1 MSKGKYS
8 EKNIGLWGVVFT
20 IIGFVVGVS
29 IFILPAELI
38 GIAGPAVLLSYTI
51 AGLMAII
58 TCFATTQIGTL
69 IPTDGGSYVAI
80 SRLLSPFMGFLAVW
94 VILAS
99 IILVNAFIGYGFADY
114 FVYFVPG
121 TNKTLLAVCVIL
133 FFGLVNIIGS
143 DAVVKFQSVMVI
155 FFLIMLSTFI
165 ISGIPF
171 FESKNLTPFMPNG
184 FDSVILAATIG
195 YFSFAGFISVLE
207 FGGQVKRPAVNIP
220 LGLGIS
226 FVIVIF
232 FYAGISLILS
242 GVNVDIDYQT
252 VTTPV
257 LEVAKVFLPKWVIH
271 AMVIS
276 ILAAAASTVN
286 GLILGYSRDIFVM
299 AEAGLFPK
307 TLAKTSKRFGTPIYA
322 IITYTLL
329 SVGAVLMGN
338 SIFDYALIAVLGL
351 LMQQAFTAA
360 ALFQIPSK
368 MKDEYEKAEL
378 RLSNPLLY
386 ITSILLFLISISFI
400 LTNIIREP
408 IFGLMIMGL
417 LGVGSL
423 YYLIII
429 RHTKTSQD

>member
-1 MSKGKYS
+1 MSEGNHS

-38 GIAGPAVLLSYTI
+38 GIAGPAVLLSYAI

-69 IPTDGGSYVAI
+69 MPTDGGSYVAI

-121 TNKTLLAVCVIL
+121 INKTVLAVGVIL

-143 DAVVKFQSVMVI
+143 DVVVKFQGAMVI
-155 FFLIMLSTFI
+155 FFLIMLTVFLV
-165 ISGIPF
+165 SGVPH
-171 FESKNLTPFMPNG
+171 FESDNLTPFMPNG
-184 FDSVILAATIG
+184 FDAVILAATIG

-207 FGGQVKRPAVNIP
+207 FGGQVKKPAFNIP
-220 LGLGIS
+220 MGLAIS
-226 FVIVIF
+226 FVIVIT
-232 FYAGISLILS
+232 FYTGISLILS
-242 GVNVDIDYQT
+242 GVNVNIDYQT
-252 VTTPV
+252 VATPV
-257 LEVAKVFLPKWVIH
+257 LEVAKVFLPGWVIH
-271 AMVIS
+271 ALVIS
-276 ILAAAASTVN
+276 IIAAAASTVN

-307 TLAKTSKRFGTPIYA
+307 LLAKKSIRFGTPIYA

-329 SVGAVLMGN
+329 SVGAVLMG
-338 SIFDYALIAVLGL
+338 SGISDYALIAVLGL

-360 ALFQIPSK
+360 ALFQIPLK
-368 MKDEYEKAEL
+368 MSDEYEKAEL
-378 RLSNPLLY
+378 RLPKPVLYTTSVLL
-386 ITSILLFLISISFI
+386 LLISIGFI
-400 LTNIIREP
+400 TTNILREP
-408 IFGLMIMGL
+408 VFGIMILGL
-417 LGVGSL
+417 LGVGAF
-423 YYLIII
+423 YYLIAVKFSN
-429 RHTKTSQD
+429 TDKE